1 MAYLYLIRHG
11 KTKGNLEK
19 RYVGRTDEPLCKA
32 GIREMNERRSI
43 LLRSF
48 SEEGAVICLPGKIY
62 VSPMLRCRQ
71 TAKLLFPDAKQEV
84 VADFCEMDFGAFEY
98 KNYEELSGDPRYQAF
113 IDSGGA
119 IDFPDAEPQQQ
130 FRQRVR
136 TAFEQCLKANE
147 NFLANQTSDQSEEP
161 LIFGVHGGT
170 MMAIMEAYARPHRD
184 YFDWQTEAA
193 RGYRCRILRGEQG
206 FYLDHVTK
214 I

>member
-98 KNYEELSGDPRYQAF
+98 KNY
-113 IDSGGA
+113 
-119 IDFPDAEPQQQ
+119 
-130 FRQRVR
+130 
-136 TAFEQCLKANE
+136 
-147 NFLANQTSDQSEEP
+147 
-161 LIFGVHGGT
+161 
-170 MMAIMEAYARPHRD
+170 
-184 YFDWQTEAA
+184 
-193 RGYRCRILRGEQG
+193 
-206 FYLDHVTK
+206 
-214 I
+214 